1 MHYTLLKIF
10 TLLLFL
16 GLVYGEE
23 EIVNYWGVS
32 LVTLSQNGTIPVSV
46 LPGLPA
52 DISGVKTGDALT
64 QIDGKDFTTV
74 REAVDIILNMPAR
87 KFNIVIIR
95 GMDKITLETY
105 CLRVTKASLNIHS
118 QLMFKSKNNE
128 NLP

>member
-1 MHYTLLKIF
+1 
-10 TLLLFL
+10 
-16 GLVYGEE
+16 LVYGEE

-74 REAVDIILNMPAR
+74 REAADIILNMPAR

-95 GMDKITLETY
+95 GVDKITLETY